1 MTKHITGTP
10 KEWLAAREKPRS
22 VAHLALLAMFAGVAA
37 SFAAPTI
44 VQAAQKKPTMQ
55 TATPKP
61 TKSGHAAVN
70 GVNYY
75 YAIYGTGEPL
85 LLLHGGLGQIEMFG
99 PNLTQLAQ
107 SRQVIGVDLQG
118 HGRTPL
124 GDREISLVD
133 IGNDMAGVLKK
144 IGYDKVDVLGYSMG
158 GGVALQFAIQ
168 HPEMVR
174 RLVLVSTPYSQDGF
188 YPEML
193 PQRAALG
200 AAMAEQMKQTP
211 MYKSYVAIA
220 PHPEQFPKLLEQMG
234 GYMRKPYDWSA
245 DVKKLTMPVM
255 LIYGDSDMFRPEHEV
270 RFYQLLGG
278 GLKDAGWQ
286 REHMAPNRLA
296 ILPNLTH
303 YEIGLAPQLAETAL
317 PFLSGEG
324 RAKSWNEQVSAKE
337 LQGLASAIRVYSGVD
352 HYT

>member
-1 MTKHITGTP
+1 MDVQTMETFLKANMSRLIG
-10 KEWLAAREKPRS
+10 
-22 VAHLALLAMFAGVAA
+22 MFATVVASLA
-37 SFAAPTI
+37 VPTV
-44 VQAAQKKPTMQ
+44 VQAAQEKPIMQ
-55 TATPKP
+55 NTTPKP
-61 TKSGHAAVN
+61 SKSGHAAVN

-85 LLLHGGLGQIEMFG
+85 LLLHGGMFHIEMFG
-99 PNLTQLAQ
+99 PNLTKLAQ
-107 SRQVIGVDLQG
+107 SRKVIGVDLQG

-144 IGYDKVDVLGYSMG
+144 LGYDKADVLGYSMG

-174 RLVLVSTPYSQDGF
+174 RLVLVSTPFSQEGF
-188 YPEML
+188 YSEML
-193 PQRAALG
+193 PQQAALS
-200 AAMAEQMKQTP
+200 AAMAEQMKETP

-220 PHPEQFPKLLEQMG
+220 PHPEEFPKLLDQMG
-234 GYMRKPYDWSA
+234 AYMRKPYDWSA
-245 DVKKLTMPVM
+245 EVKKLTMPVM

-270 RFYQLLGG
+270 NFYQLLGG

-286 REHMAPNRLA
+286 REHMSQNRLA

-303 YEIGLAPQLAETAL
+303 YEMGTAPELADTAL
-317 PFLSGEG
+317 PFL
-324 RAKSWNEQVSAKE
+324 N
-337 LQGLASAIRVYSGVD
+337 GVAAPKD
-352 HYT
+352 GTSP

>member
-1 MTKHITGTP
+1 MDAFLKANMSRLIG
-10 KEWLAAREKPRS
+10 
-22 VAHLALLAMFAGVAA
+22 MFATVVASLA
-37 SFAAPTI
+37 VPTV
-44 VQAAQKKPTMQ
+44 VQAAQEKPIMQ
-55 TATPKP
+55 NTTPKP
-61 TKSGHAAVN
+61 SKSGHASVN

-85 LLLHGGLGQIEMFG
+85 LLLHGGMFHIEMFG
-99 PNLTQLAQ
+99 PNLTKLAQ
-107 SRQVIGVDLQG
+107 SRKVIGVDLQG

-144 IGYDKVDVLGYSMG
+144 LGYDKADVLGYSMG

-174 RLVLVSTPYSQDGF
+174 RLVLVSTPFSQEGF

-193 PQRAALG
+193 PQQAALS
-200 AAMAEQMKQTP
+200 AAMAEQMKETP

-220 PHPEQFPKLLEQMG
+220 PHPEEFPKLLDQMG
-234 GYMRKPYDWSA
+234 AYMRKPYDWSA
-245 DVKKLTMPVM
+245 EVKKLTMPVM

-270 RFYQLLGG
+270 KFYQLLGG

-286 REHMAPNRLA
+286 REHMSQNRLA

-303 YEIGLAPQLAETAL
+303 YEMGTAPELADTAL
-317 PFLSGEG
+317 PFL
-324 RAKSWNEQVSAKE
+324 N
-337 LQGLASAIRVYSGVD
+337 GVAAPKD
-352 HYT
+352 GTSP

>member
-1 MTKHITGTP
+1 MEIRAMTKHMTGTR
-10 KEWLAAREKPRS
+10 KEWLAARERPRG
-22 VAHLALLAMFAGVAA
+22 VVHLALIAMFVTVAA
-37 SFAAPTI
+37 SSAAPTI
-44 VQAAQKKPTMQ
+44 VQAAQEKPAMQ

-61 TKSGHAAVN
+61 SRSGHAAVD

-75 YAIYGTGEPL
+75 YAVYGTGEPL
-85 LLLHGGLGQIEMFG
+85 LLLHGSLGQIEMFG
-99 PNLTQLAQ
+99 RNLTKLAE

-133 IGNDMAGVLKK
+133 IGNDMASLLKK
-144 IGYDKVDVLGYSMG
+144 LGYDKVDVLGYSMG
-158 GGVALQFAIQ
+158 GGIAFQLAVQ
-168 HPEMVR
+168 HPDVVR
-174 RLVLVSTPYSQDGF
+174 RLVLVSTPFSQDGF
-188 YPEML
+188 YPELL
-193 PQRAALG
+193 PQQAALG
-200 AAMAEQMKQTP
+200 AAMAAQMKETP

-220 PHPEQFPKLLEQMG
+220 PHPEEFPKLLDQMG
-234 GYMRKPYDWSA
+234 AYMRKPYDWST

-270 RFYQLLGG
+270 KFYQLLGG

-286 REHMAPNRLA
+286 REHMSPNRLA

-317 PFLSGEG
+317 PFLNGQG
-324 RAKSWNEQVSAKE
+324 RAKSWNEQVSAK
-337 LQGLASAIRVYSGVD
+337 
-352 HYT
+352 

>member
-1 MTKHITGTP
+1 MTRRRLVVFG
-10 KEWLAAREKPRS
+10 KPF
-22 VAHLALLAMFAGVAA
+22 VAVFASIVAG
-37 SFAAPTI
+37 FAAPTVI
-44 VQAAQKKPTMQ
+44 QAGQEKPPMQ
-55 TATPKP
+55 SATPKP

-85 LLLHGGLGQIEMFG
+85 LLLHGGMFHTEMFG
-99 PNLTQLAQ
+99 PNLTKLAQ

-118 HGRTPL
+118 HGRTLL
-124 GDREISLVD
+124 GEREINLVD

-158 GGVALQFAIQ
+158 GGVAFQFAAE

-193 PQRAALG
+193 PQQAALG
-200 AAMAEQMKQTP
+200 AAMAEQMKETP

-220 PHPEQFPKLLEQMG
+220 PHPEDFPKLLDQMG
-234 GYMRKPYDWSA
+234 AYMRKPYDWSA
-245 DVKKLTMPVM
+245 DVKKLTMSVI
-255 LIYGDSDMFRPEHEV
+255 LIYGDSDMFRPEHIV
-270 RFYQLLGG
+270 KFYQLLGG

-286 REHMAPNRLA
+286 REHMSQNRLA

-303 YEIGLAPQLAETAL
+303 YEIGTAPELADTAL
-317 PFLSGEG
+317 PFLKGVAAS
-324 RAKSWNEQVSAKE
+324 RAEAN
-337 LQGLASAIRVYSGVD
+337 R
-352 HYT
+352 

>member
-1 MTKHITGTP
+1 MDAFLKANMSRLIG
-10 KEWLAAREKPRS
+10 
-22 VAHLALLAMFAGVAA
+22 MFATVVASLA
-37 SFAAPTI
+37 VPTV
-44 VQAAQKKPTMQ
+44 VQAAQEKPIMQ
-55 TATPKP
+55 NTTPKP
-61 TKSGHAAVN
+61 SKSGHASVN

-85 LLLHGGLGQIEMFG
+85 LLLHGGMFHIEMFG
-99 PNLTQLAQ
+99 PNLTKLAQ
-107 SRQVIGVDLQG
+107 SRKVIGVDLQG

-144 IGYDKVDVLGYSMG
+144 LGYDKSDVLGYSMG

-174 RLVLVSTPYSQDGF
+174 RLVLVSTPFSQEGF

-193 PQRAALG
+193 PQQAALS
-200 AAMAEQMKQTP
+200 AAMAEQMKETP

-220 PHPEQFPKLLEQMG
+220 PHPEEFPKLLDQMG
-234 GYMRKPYDWSA
+234 AYMRKPYDWSA
-245 DVKKLTMPVM
+245 EVKKLTMPVM

-270 RFYQLLGG
+270 KFYQLLGG

-286 REHMAPNRLA
+286 REHMSQNRLA

-303 YEIGLAPQLAETAL
+303 YEMGTAPELADTAL
-317 PFLSGEG
+317 PFL
-324 RAKSWNEQVSAKE
+324 N
-337 LQGLASAIRVYSGVD
+337 GVAAPKD
-352 HYT
+352 GTSP

>member
-1 MTKHITGTP
+1 M
-10 KEWLAAREKPRS
+10 S
-22 VAHLALLAMFAGVAA
+22 VKTLIAMFATVAA
-37 SFAAPTI
+37 PFAAPTI
-44 VQAAQKKPTMQ
+44 VHAGQEKPAMQ
-55 TATPKP
+55 TTTPKP

-75 YAIYGTGEPL
+75 YAVYGAGEPL
-85 LLLHGGLGQIEMFG
+85 LLLHGGMFHTEMFG
-99 PNLTQLAQ
+99 PNLTKLAQ

-144 IGYDKVDVLGYSMG
+144 LGYDKVDVIGYSMG
-158 GGVALQFAIQ
+158 GLVAFQFAAQ

-174 RLVLVSTPYSQDGF
+174 RLVLVSTPYAQDGF

-193 PQRAALG
+193 PQQAALG
-200 AAMAEQMKQTP
+200 AAMAEQMKETP
-211 MYKSYVAIA
+211 IYKSYVAIA
-220 PHPEQFPKLLEQMG
+220 PHPEEFPKLLDAMG
-234 GYMRKPYDWSA
+234 AYMRKSYDWSA

-255 LIYGDSDMFRPEHEV
+255 LIYGDSDMYRPEHIV
-270 RFYQLLGG
+270 KFYQLLGG

-286 REHMAPNRLA
+286 REHMSQNRLA

-303 YEIGLAPQLAETAL
+303 YEMGVAPQMVDTAL
-317 PFLSGEG
+317 SFLN
-324 RAKSWNEQVSAKE
+324 AKA
-337 LQGLASAIRVYSGVD
+337 APRVGPSR
-352 HYT
+352 